1 MPPRPLLS
9 TMLALAA
16 VGAGARAARAERGPS
31 DPFAALDFGNGT
43 LRASNLR
50 QNDLELAGP
59 LPSLRLGVA
68 PDLTVTVDAWP
79 LLLARAE
86 GGLGLGGALE
96 LERQVARDL
105 RITGT
110 LAIGAADGVA
120 TRVRYVFGAAR
131 LERALTRRQ
140 SVTATALVGGGALAL
155 PLETPMDAYAGLV
168 GSGLIVAGTWAAAA
182 TGWLGVE
189 LSAGLAPLVAAEAD
203 TAGGTASAALS
214 WSVRNRSLGRVALHA
229 RWGRG
234 WRVSLSTF
242 VIGALVGVTV
252 PVLPNLELAKR
263 W

>member
-1 MPPRPLLS
+1 MPARLIP
-9 TMLALAA
+9 TTTCALAA
-16 VGAGARAARAERGPS
+16 LVVGAPAARAERGPA
-31 DPFAALDFGNGT
+31 DPFAALDFGSGT

-68 PDLTVTVDAWP
+68 PDLTIAVDAWP

-96 LERQVARDL
+96 VERQVAPAL
-105 RITGT
+105 RVTGT
-110 LAIGAADGVA
+110 IAIGAADGVA
-120 TRVRYVFGAAR
+120 TRIRYVYGAAR

-140 SVTATALVGGGALAL
+140 SVTATALLGGGALAL

-189 LSAGLAPLVAAEAD
+189 LSAGLAPLLAAEAD
-203 TAGGTASAALS
+203 TAGGTATAALP
-214 WSVRNRSLGRVALHA
+214 WSVGNRSLGRVALHA
-229 RWGRG
+229 HWGRG
-234 WRVSLSTF
+234 WRVSLSSF
-242 VIGALVGVTV
+242 VIGALVGVTL
-252 PVLPNLELAKR
+252 PVLPNLEVAKR